1 MSRATE
7 HYFDYKFIYV
17 KIESVSNSVSKVFN
31 PCIVF
36 DFWII
41 KNKE

>member
-1 MSRATE
+1 MSSATE
-7 HYFDYKFIYV
+7 QYFDYKFIYV
-17 KIESVSNSVSKVFN
+17 KIESVSKVFN